1 MADSRFYEFDPSPVA
16 AILATLLFGASAVF
30 HTVQLCRAKGSRFFI
45 FFLVG
50 TYLMT
55 VGYILR
61 IISASQPDNLMA
73 YICQNLFIVLS
84 PTLYTAAVYRTYTH
98 ILTYTSKPHLSLM
111 GQRRGFR
118 VFISG
123 SISAFILQL
132 LGCAI
137 QTLPTL
143 RDIGQKILI
152 AGLFVHIVFLV
163 LFLYVSGAFE
173 VRLGQCGYGWS
184 GDGKWRKLL
193 HVLLLASVLMVVR
206 CGFRVAEFAQGT
218 DGYPF
223 SDEIYF
229 YLYDAV
235 PMFSVQVVFHF
246 YQPGRILG
254 TEVLRDPEELCPP
267 TSGIVVLEH
276 GHPGV

>member
-1 MADSRFYEFDPSPVA
+1 MAESRFYDFDPSPVA
-16 AILATLLFGASAVF
+16 AILATLLFGASAIF
-30 HTVQLCRAKGSRFFI
+30 HTVQLFRARGSRFFI
-45 FFLVG
+45 PFLVG
-50 TYLMT
+50 AYLMT

-73 YICQNLFIVLS
+73 YVCQNLFVVLS
-84 PTLYTAAVYRTYTH
+84 PTLYTAAVYRTYSH

-111 GQRRGFR
+111 GQRRGSR

-123 SISAFILQL
+123 SIFAFILQL

-137 QTLPTL
+137 QTLL
-143 RDIGQKILI
+143 
-152 AGLFVHIVFLV
+152 
-163 LFLYVSGAFE
+163 
-173 VRLGQCGYGWS
+173 RLGQCGYGWS

-193 HVLLLASVLMVVR
+193 HILLLASVFIIVR
-206 CGFRVAEFAQGT
+206 CAFWSAEFAQGT

-235 PMFSVQVVFHF
+235 PIFIVQVVFHF

-254 TEVLRDPEELCPP
+254 TKTNTCSNVIALKVIPP
-267 TSGIVVLEH
+267 VQ
-276 GHPGV
+276 